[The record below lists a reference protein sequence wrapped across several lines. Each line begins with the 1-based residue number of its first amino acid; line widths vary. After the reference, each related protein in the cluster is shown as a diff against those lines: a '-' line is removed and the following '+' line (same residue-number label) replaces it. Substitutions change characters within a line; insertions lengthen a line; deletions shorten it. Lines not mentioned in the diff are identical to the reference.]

1 MEFTLGILDKL
12 GIVLILK
19 MMLAELLLGVAIGIG
34 KKELAR
40 LQAMAMPTK
49 RVFSAR
55 TYTSPSFGNELPRG
69 SFNPFALAPSLVVVD
84 YEDDQ
89 VRQET
94 FYSPLG
100 DHTSFVDGRSTLIG
114 ASILSSPTYL
124 MIATLPMLL
133 GFLGALLLSWLP
145 FIGKYATSYLF
156 SGLAWN
162 FLMLLI
168 PVFTYRNW
176 KDNTTSPD

>member
-1 MEFTLGILDKL
+1 MEFILGILDKL

-19 MMLAELLLGVAIGIG
+19 MMLAELLLGVTIGIG

-55 TYTSPSFGNELPRG
+55 AYTSPSFGSELPRG
-69 SFNPFALAPSLVVVD
+69 SFNLLALAPSLVIVD
-84 YEDDQ
+84 YDDDQ

-114 ASILSSPTYL
+114 ASVLSSPTYL

-133 GFLGALLLSWLP
+133 GFLGSLFLSWVP
-145 FIGKYATSYLF
+145 FIDKYAASYLF

-162 FLMLLI
+162 MLMLLI
-168 PVFTYRNW
+168 PVFIYRKW
-176 KDNTTSPD
+176 DDNTTSSD